1 MSFSVPAKL
10 EASLDEV
17 VSRYPQKRSASLMFL
32 HALQEHFGWISKE
45 AVEWTA
51 EKLGLQPI
59 NVYELVTFYPMFR
72 EEPIGKHHIRIC
84 RTLSCA
90 LEGSYELRERFCSRL
105 GIDQNAHG
113 PVTSEDGEFTIE
125 FVECLA
131 ACGTAPVLMLDDDL
145 HERVSLNRA
154 DEIIE
159 KCRSG
164 KPCPPIP
171 VAIAHPGDDSVIQV
185 KSLGAKS
192 PATTLQEQPKAAV
205 KPQSSAV
212 PASSS
217 GSGKST
223 KKKKKK

>member
-72 EEPIGKHHIRIC
+72 EEPIGKRHIRIC

-90 LEGSYELRERFCSRL
+90 LEGSYELREHFCSRL
-105 GIDQNAHG
+105 GIDQNSHG
-113 PVTSEDGEFTIE
+113 PVTSDDGEFTIE

-171 VAIAHPGDDSVIQV
+171 VAVAHPGDDSVIQ
-185 KSLGAKS
+185 AKS
-192 PATTLQEQPKAAV
+192 SGSDTASTTRSKEPKAAA
-205 KPQSSAV
+205 KPQTIAA
-212 PASSS
+212 PASSPS
-217 GSGKST
+217 KSA